1 MPKYSRSDDR
11 QYLSTVDIADVT
23 GKEHKHIMRDARSL
37 MAKHGIELLEKYKGI
52 HLDSYKR
59 KQAVLLLDGQ
69 MIKLLIQHYERRSP
83 HVSNLI
89 SDLQD
94 QRKTAY
100 AKKIDALVDSF
111 FNKWQSPG

>member
-1 MPKYSRSDDR
+1 MPRYSRGDSR
-11 QYLSTVDIADVT
+11 QYLSTIDIAEATD
-23 GKEHKHIMRDARSL
+23 KEHKHIMRDVRAVVENNNL
-37 MAKHGIELLEKYKGI
+37 KLWNKHKGV

-83 HVSNLI
+83 HASNVI